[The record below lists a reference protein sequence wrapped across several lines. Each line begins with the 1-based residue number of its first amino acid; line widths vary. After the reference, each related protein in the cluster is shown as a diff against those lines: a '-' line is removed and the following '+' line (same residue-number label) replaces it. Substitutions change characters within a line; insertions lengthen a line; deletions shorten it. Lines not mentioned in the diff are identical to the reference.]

1 MPKFDRKTIA
11 LRHLKFETYSS
22 SYTKSK
28 ICQGHLGN
36 NNTRAIEIGEG
47 RSHPYF
53 LPVTLS
59 QLTKPISVTR

>member
-11 LRHLKFETYSS
+11 LRNLKFETHPSHP
-22 SYTKSK
+22 TKTE

-36 NNTRAIEIGEG
+36 NNTLAISIGEG

-53 LPVTLS
+53 LAVTLR
-59 QLTKPISVTR
+59 QFAKPSSVTR